1 MVLEFS
7 MPRGKSDR
15 PTFKVYDQYQADLIL
30 PTAIELVP
38 ANHLVRVVDDVLNQ
52 LNLSSLMSRYDKGGG
67 ASRFHPTMLLKIWVY
82 AYITKVY
89 SGRQVA
95 KQLRENLPMRWLAG
109 AQTPDFRTLNT
120 FRSSKLA
127 PVIEEVFVSS
137 VRLLETKGYVS
148 FKHYFVDGTK
158 IEANANKYSFVW
170 GNSVDTFT
178 KKMDA
183 QLRTYVKAAIQI
195 AKAEDEAYGEKDLE
209 EMDKPL
215 WTKDDIKKLGEEL
228 NRKLAQMESKPSE
241 PEREERKKKLR
252 SMVKRVNGDFL
263 TRKTKYEQAKD
274 ILGGRKSYSKTDT
287 DATFMRMKEDPML
300 NGQLKPGYNVQIG
313 TENGFILDFALFPNP
328 TDTRTLKP
336 HLEQFE
342 RHHGRLPEIV
352 VADAGYGSQENYQHL
367 ADKQLRAV
375 VKYPWFHKEQR
386 KAFKKQVYRQE
397 NWPYDQAS
405 DSFGCPQGHRAVF
418 VRDKQELSESG
429 YPQRSKLY
437 QVQGCDVCP
446 VKLLCT
452 KGEPNRTI
460 GVNWELRQLKAQARE
475 LLTSEEGVRLRKR
488 RCAEVEP
495 VFARIKH
502 NGHFRRFHLRGLPRV
517 KTEWGLLSLSE
528 NLQRMALKRA

>member
-1 MVLEFS
+1 

-15 PTFKVYDQYQADLIL
+15 PTFKPYDQYQADLIP

-38 ANHLVRVVDDVLNQ
+38 EGHLVRIVDDVLNQ
-52 LNLSSLMSRYDKGGG
+52 MDLSSLMARYDKGGG
-67 ASRFHPTMLLKIWVY
+67 ASRYHPMMLLRVWVY

-89 SGRQVA
+89 SGRQIA

-127 PVIEEVFVSS
+127 PVIEEVFVAS
-137 VRLLETKGYVS
+137 VKLLEAQGFVQMKN
-148 FKHYFVDGTK
+148 YFVDGTK

-170 GNSVDTFT
+170 GNAVESFS

-183 QLRTYVKAAIQI
+183 QLRAYLKQAQEI
-195 AKAEDEAYGEKDLE
+195 AQAEDLAYGDRDLE
-209 EMDKPL
+209 EMEKPR

-228 NRKLAQMESKPSE
+228 NQKLAQLEDKPAT
-241 PEREERKKKLR
+241 PERQERKKKLR
-252 SMVKRVNGDFL
+252 TMAKRVGGDFL
-263 TRKTKYEQAKD
+263 TRKTKYDQAKE
-274 ILGGRKSYSKTDT
+274 ILGSRNSYSKTDT
-287 DATFMRMKEDPML
+287 DATFMRMKEDPMK

-336 HLEQFE
+336 HLDQFE
-342 RHHGRLPEIV
+342 RHHGRLPQTVI
-352 VADAGYGSQENYQHL
+352 ADAGYGGEENYQYL
-367 ADKQLRAV
+367 EDKKVRAV
-375 VKYPWFHKEQR
+375 VKYPWFHKQQR

-397 NWPYDQAS
+397 NWPYDEVR
-405 DSFGCPQGHRAVF
+405 DSFQCPQGHQAVYL
-418 VRDKQELSESG
+418 RDKNEVSDGG
-429 YPQRSKLY
+429 YRQHLRLY
-437 QVQGCDVCP
+437 QVQQCPDCP
-446 VKLLCT
+446 VRDLCS
-452 KGEPNRTI
+452 KGEGNRTI
-460 GVNWELRQLKAQARE
+460 GVNWSLRRLKSQAKQ
-475 LLTSEEGVRLRKR
+475 LLTSDEGVRLRKR

-502 NGHFRRFHLRGLPRV
+502 NGRFRRFHLRGLFKV